1 MTPALA
7 LAPIFLRRFT
17 PPPPPPLHRLRP
29 RSLRPNATHAVERRG
44 AALESRSDQA
54 AVLPV
59 RERVQRLIALA
70 PRLRPAAESKGQ
82 PTTAGVAADA
92 AGP

>member
-7 LAPIFLRRFT
+7 LAPNFLSTVALLT
-17 PPPPPPLHRLRP
+17 PPPCDLARCG
-29 RSLRPNATHAVERRG
+29 PNATHAVERRG

>member
-7 LAPIFLRRFT
+7 LAP
-17 PPPPPPLHRLRP
+17 LRP
-29 RSLRPNATHAVERRG
+29 RVTHYPPPHAPLATSLAGGPNATHAVERRG